1 MKAACWSKRDRVP
14 FSLSRFHK
22 LHCNAAKSHFKDGF
36 LYESTNRP
44 YDGAVIHSIATFGEY
59 LFPPESEESAA
70 TIKVLTKAFCNEY
83 PINQEEN
90 AAGKPGLLIGRYP
103 GDSYD
108 GGNPWQLL
116 TAVLGELFYLG
127 GQATYKKVQERGD
140 YSLKYSENKEWISL
154 LKLSESS
161 TAKDLARAQVA
172 AGDAVLTRLYDHV
185 KDDGGRIDEQINK
198 VSGKQ
203 SSAEGLTWSYANILH
218 ALHVRKSVAKYL
230 D

>member
-1 MKAACWSKRDRVP
+1 M
-14 FSLSRFHK
+14 
-22 LHCNAAKSHFKDGF
+22 
-36 LYESTNRP
+36 
-44 YDGAVIHSIATFGEY
+44 
-59 LFPPESEESAA
+59 
-70 TIKVLTKAFCNEY
+70 
-83 PINQEEN
+83 
-90 AAGKPGLLIGRYP
+90 IGRYP